1 MAPLI
6 HRVAALA
13 LVLATA
19 CVPARAQDGPITE
32 ESIKAAFLYKF
43 PGFVDWPSPALER
56 SDEPVVI
63 GVYGSDDVGA
73 ELLSLSATRKGG
85 RPLVVKSVRNTE
97 GLKDTHVL
105 FIGAKERS
113 RAPEMIRAA
122 QHAGV
127 LTVTDWD
134 GALRMGSV
142 INFVTTPDGR
152 VRFEISL
159 EPAEKSRLRL
169 SSRLLAVAQ
178 QVHSVRP

>member
-6 HRVAALA
+6 LRLAALA

-19 CVPARAQDGPITE
+19 CVPVRAQNGPITE
-32 ESIKAAFLYKF
+32 ESIKAAYLYKF

-56 SDEPVVI
+56 GDEPVAI
-63 GVYGSDDVGA
+63 GVYGADDVGA
-73 ELLSLSATRKGG
+73 ELLALSAARKGG
-85 RPLVVKSVRNTE
+85 RPLIVKNVRNTE
-97 GLKDTHVL
+97 GLKDIHVL
-105 FIGAKERS
+105 YIGAKERA

-122 QHAGV
+122 QREGV
-127 LTVTDWD
+127 LTVTDWE
-134 GALRMGSV
+134 GGLRTGSV
-142 INFVTTPDGR
+142 INFVTTEGR